1 MTIEIPGYEVLEL
14 KYLLLDYNGTI
25 AADGRIPEPVK
36 GRIRALADV
45 LEIYVLTADT
55 HGNAREACR
64 DLPLRVQTFSGDD
77 VMIEKRKIV
86 ERLGAES
93 CVAIGNGRNDILML
107 KESKLSIAVMAC
119 EGVYSG
125 LLSAAKICVRSMED
139 ALDLLLCPKRLIA
152 TLRG

>member
-1 MTIEIPGYEVLEL
+1 MMIEIPGYEVLEL

-25 AADGRIPEPVK
+25 AADGRIPETVK
-36 GRIRALADV
+36 RRIRALAEV

-55 HGNAREACR
+55 HGDARENCKG
-64 DLPLRVQTFSGDD
+64 LPLQIRVFPKDD
-77 VMIEKRKIV
+77 AITEKRRIA
-86 ERLGAES
+86 ERLGADA
-93 CVAIGNGRNDILML
+93 CAAVGNGRNDLLML

-125 LLSAAKICVRSMED
+125 LLPAADICVRSMEE
-139 ALDLLLCPKRLIA
+139 ALDLLLYPKRLIA